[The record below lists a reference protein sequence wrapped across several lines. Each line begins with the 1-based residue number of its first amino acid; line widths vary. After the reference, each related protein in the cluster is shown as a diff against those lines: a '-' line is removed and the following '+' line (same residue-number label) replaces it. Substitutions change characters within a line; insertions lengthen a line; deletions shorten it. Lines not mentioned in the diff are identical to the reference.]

1 MRTKYLSFLILACA
15 ISTNIPAV
23 KSQDIRGNVK
33 IKNLVSDNSGYDV
46 LKYKLEFESN
56 PESEDFSGKTTV
68 YFKVLN
74 ETGQLELDAKDNLKI
89 KEVVYKKQLISNYKR
104 ENNKLIISL
113 PSVLTL
119 NSIDTISV
127 SFSGKADSSSG
138 YHIALYS
145 LYSYDNSNVHWASY
159 TFSES
164 DAGPASWWVCK
175 DGLTDKA
182 DEIELHI
189 THPSPYKAVANGL
202 LISKTDNN
210 DGTTTTIWKHQYP
223 IPPYL
228 IAFAVAEYEEYHQ
241 TMEIGNTEMPI
252 LNYIY
257 PGRSQE
263 GYNYILETLD
273 EVPSYITYFNELFGE
288 YPFKNE
294 KYGHAEWRN
303 NGAMEHSTITFMD
316 QSWGRMII
324 IHELAHQWFGDQIT
338 CATWSDIWINEGF
351 ATFSESLIQLCE
363 ENDCIESRHI
373 LLDVIF
379 EYAKEGSVY
388 NPEPDSYN
396 RTFDY
401 ILTYEKAGL
410 VVNQLKNYLGE
421 DIFFDAIRNFLKEK
435 QFGFVTTEDLKQSLM
450 NFTGVDL
457 TEFFNDWIYGE
468 GYPIFDLTVT
478 SNTIND
484 VVLKVDQSQTHPS
497 VSFFETP
504 FKVEF
509 IGNNNQS
516 EIKEF
521 NLTHNH
527 QTFQITDLPFAIQKI
542 KFNPYAEIIAM
553 ENSISVNNEKIM
565 TENTVKI
572 DLNPVSNLLTISS
585 PEPIV
590 NIQIF
595 DISGRLIQAHKCDD
609 IYYSIPTFD
618 WTNGIYL
625 IKVDLSERSISKKVK
640 K

>member
-1 MRTKYLSFLILACA
+1 MKITHLSLLIFACS
-15 ISTNIPAV
+15 ICTNIPV
-23 KSQDIRGNVK
+23 VSSQNTLENIK
-33 IKNLVSDNSGYDV
+33 IENLVNDNSGYDV

-74 ETGQLELDAKDNLKI
+74 ETSQLELDAKNNLKI
-89 KEVVYKKQLISNYKR
+89 KEVVYKKQLISNYKH

-119 NSIDTISV
+119 NSMDTISV
-127 SFSGKADSSSG
+127 SFSGKADNSSG
-138 YHIALYS
+138 YHIALYLFDDS
-145 LYSYDNSNVHWASY
+145 KKRCASY

-164 DAGPASWWVCK
+164 DTGPASWWVCK

-182 DEIELHI
+182 DEIELYI
-189 THPSPYKAVANGL
+189 THPSAFKAVANGL

-210 DGTTTTIWKHQYP
+210 NGTATTIWEHKYP

-228 IAFAVAEYEEYHQ
+228 VAFAVAEYEEYHQ
-241 TMEIGNTEMPI
+241 TMKIGNTEMPI
-252 LNYIY
+252 QNYIY
-257 PGRSQE
+257 PGRTQE
-263 GYNYILETLD
+263 NYNFVLKTLD

-294 KYGHAEWRN
+294 KYGHAEWGN
-303 NGAMEHSTITFMD
+303 SGAMEHSTITFMH
-316 QSWGRMII
+316 QSWLRRII

-351 ATFSESLIQLCE
+351 ATFAELLMELCE
-363 ENDCIESRHI
+363 GNDCIENRHI
-373 LLDVIF
+373 QLSTIF

-388 NPEPDSYN
+388 NPEPDNYD

-401 ILTYEKAGL
+401 FLTYQKAGF
-410 VVNQLKNYLGE
+410 VINQLKNYLGE
-421 DIFFDAIRNFLKEK
+421 DVFFEAIRNFLKEK

-468 GYPIFDLTVT
+468 GYPVFDLAVV
-478 SNTIND
+478 SNAVND
-484 VVLKVDQSQTHPS
+484 IILKVDQSQTHPS

-509 IGNNNQS
+509 IGDNNQS

-527 QTFQITDLPFAIQKI
+527 QTFHITDLPFAIQQI
-542 KFNPYAEIIAM
+542 RFNPHAEIIAK
-553 ENSISVNNEKIM
+553 ENNISVNNEKI
-565 TENTVKI
+565 TSEDFVKI
-572 DLNPVSNLLTISS
+572 ELNPVSNLLTISS
-585 PEPIV
+585 PEPII

-595 DISGRLIQAHKCDD
+595 DISGRLVQTYKCDN

-618 WTNGIYL
+618 WSSNIYL
-625 IKVDLSERSISKKVK
+625 IKVNLSERSISKKVK